1 MKDFCYFFIFDFIRF
16 GRKKYPYLFVISIVL
31 LGLDILS
38 LCLNRFNIFTIIGIV
53 LLTIYFIGI
62 YIVYMRKR
70 LHNLI

>member
-1 MKDFCYFFIFDFIRF
+1 MKDFYNFFIGDFIEF
-16 GRKKYPYLFVISIVL
+16 GRDLYPYLFVISAVL

-38 LCLNRFNIFTIIGIV
+38 LCLHRYNIFLIIGTV

-62 YIVYMRKR
+62 YIAYMRKR